1 MGMGYVGEVMY
12 LDVLGKPTIIFNSL
26 KSASEVLE
34 HRASNSIGRPRII
47 MIGILN
53 AGLGL
58 PMMDHGEL

>member
-1 MGMGYVGEVMY
+1 MY